1 MSEKKELPTSKI
13 QELSIAAVKEAC
25 HKYLVD
31 KDMSSFFD
39 YTTSVDIPRVGVCD
53 PAWSGFYM
61 ITSEHYNAYEQSDEL
76 CLVFAKI
83 ALRDSRDIENEEI
96 IADATIMCRLED
108 DRIKFTSIHISKED
122 GNQVVTD
129 RNQQA
134 YSYYRKSLSYVFDVI
149 LEYQMMNNE
158 FIYDRERY
166 RELFQVNTNF
176 VSMDQWFWHMCTESI
191 HPDDTECMDI
201 FRDMDIRKRIT
212 NNDNVVYKNVRIK
225 NPKKGY
231 IWVRLTIIFIP
242 NQRNTNF
249 DRVFIFIKNI
259 DDEMCEK
266 MNTLM
271 IAREDSLTGI
281 WNRYYTE
288 KLINKHLSKEQT
300 GIFILMDVDKFKQV
314 NDCYGHITGDEILV
328 NIARRVS
335 NVISNED
342 VFGRIGGD
350 EFVLFLAECGTE
362 KENMARISRIMNA
375 IQFDYSEFG
384 LDMSIHCSAGVTN
397 VGPTRN
403 SFNDLYAIADKALYE
418 AKAAGRNTFRIM
430 A

>member
-1 MSEKKELPTSKI
+1 M
-13 QELSIAAVKEAC
+13 V
-25 HKYLVD
+25 
-31 KDMSSFFD
+31 
-39 YTTSVDIPRVGVCD
+39 
-53 PAWSGFYM
+53 
-61 ITSEHYNAYEQSDEL
+61 SD
-76 CLVFAKI
+76 
-83 ALRDSRDIENEEI
+83 R
-96 IADATIMCRLED
+96 
-108 DRIKFTSIHISKED
+108 H
-122 GNQVVTD
+122 
-129 RNQQA
+129 QQA

-149 LEYQMMNNE
+149 LEYQMLNNE
-158 FIYDRERY
+158 FTYDRERY

-176 VSMDQWFWHMCTESI
+176 VNMDQWFWYMCTESI
-191 HPDDTECMDI
+191 HPDDTEAMDI
-201 FRDMDIRKRIT
+201 FRDMDVRKRIS
-212 NNDNVVYKNVRIK
+212 NNNNIIYKTVRIK
-225 NPKKGY
+225 NQQKGY
-231 IWVRLTIIFIP
+231 IWVKLTIIFIP
-242 NQRNTNF
+242 NQRNTNI

-259 DDEMCEK
+259 DEETCEK
-266 MNTLM
+266 MNTLSM
-271 IAREDSLTGI
+271 AREDSLTGI

-288 KLINKHLSKEQT
+288 MLINKQLAKVQT
-300 GIFILMDVDKFKQV
+300 GIFILLDVDKFKQV

-328 NIARRVS
+328 SIARRVS

-350 EFVLFLAECGTE
+350 EFVLFLAECGAE

-430 A
+430 V